1 MPPSNNLDYQCDW
14 RFGFNVDP
22 KKKGTVGYL
31 LFWSGCGGLTLP
43 QDIQVWNPF
52 SSSGQ
57 TIVSGPTIEC
67 IGMLD
72 KFSYQGGS
80 DDPIKISAYLSK
92 GGAANLRAKLAS
104 PLTTTKLKVGWYI
117 IDFDVEKKTWYE
129 AALIKDAS
137 GSVSAVLDTMNGV
150 LQLFVSNESVALSD
164 QLDIHLYRAEFQIV
178 PAVGATANL
187 EFATGPA
194 TRVVRQWAAPSA

>member
-1 MPPSNNLDYQCDW
+1 MPPTNNLDYQCDW

-22 KKKGTVGYL
+22 KKKAAVGYL

-57 TIVSGPTIEC
+57 TIVSGATVEC
-67 IGMLD
+67 IGMID

-80 DDPIKISAYLSK
+80 DDPIRISTYLSK
-92 GGAANLRAKLAS
+92 GAAANLRAKLAS

-117 IDFDVEKKTWYE
+117 IDFDGEKKTWYE

-137 GSVSAVLDTMNGV
+137 GSVNAVLDTMNGD
-150 LQLFVSNESVALSD
+150 LQLFVSNEPVALSP

-178 PAVGATANL
+178 PADGATANL
-187 EFATGPA
+187 EFATGPT
-194 TRVVRQWAAPSA
+194 TRVVRQWAKAAS